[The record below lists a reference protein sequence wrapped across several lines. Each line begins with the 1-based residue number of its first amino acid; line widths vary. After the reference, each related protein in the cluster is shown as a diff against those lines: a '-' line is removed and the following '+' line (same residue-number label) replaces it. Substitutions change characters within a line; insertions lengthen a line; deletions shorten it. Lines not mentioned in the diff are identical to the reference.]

1 VTTARPDED
10 AMLARATQWSL
21 ALALLAL
28 PAAAAQDLPDE
39 LNLQCE
45 GTMSAVLEAAS
56 PITRNQTFRINLRL
70 KDGTMVDTATGLVEG
85 QGSGDLKMTL
95 VDAGTQVQGDEQVF
109 TQGYIVNGQP
119 GLYPPGLLIGSVS
132 RSVPAANDL
141 QAFITIR
148 PAVDFSNLDFVL
160 VLKTAAGGKP

>member
-10 AMLARATQWSL
+10 AMLARAIQWSL
-21 ALALLAL
+21 ALALPAL

-85 QGSGDLKMTL
+85 TGCVLEGELIKCEVTRQYPIARFNALVKRSSSVVLNRKTGEVTL
-95 VDAGTQVQGDEQVF
+95 LVESWD
-109 TQGYIVNGQP
+109 
-119 GLYPPGLLIGSVS
+119 YPENSDRHTAHMRAMRTGIC
-132 RSVPAANDL
+132 RSNAL
-141 QAFITIR
+141 F
-148 PAVDFSNLDFVL
+148 
-160 VLKTAAGGKP
+160 